1 MSNPVPVHAAPL
13 TPVEAPAPVA
23 PAQAAHA
30 TTQASTHAAAHEA
43 PPEGLMGWL
52 NHTNLVSFLVVAIG
66 LAIVVNKLGLLNKV
80 TDQRTKII
88 GELETLETQKKV
100 AVAQLQEVQ
109 RRTENLSTE
118 VDQIMKD
125 AQVSAKAISDQMVAT
140 AHADVA
146 RLVERTKQRIEVE
159 QRAAVH
165 DLQSRLLQAALDEAR
180 DRLAQDMT
188 KTDRKKSVEQFLDDL
203 AANRL
208 NH

>member
-1 MSNPVPVHAAPL
+1 
-13 TPVEAPAPVA
+13 
-23 PAQAAHA
+23 
-30 TTQASTHAAAHEA
+30 
-43 PPEGLMGWL
+43 MGWL